1 MAKFTQKGLQSQKK
15 AYSDEATGS
24 VATPLKGLEIQA
36 PSLSPQAAPV
46 DSFVRTGRPNAPGAV
61 QLGELARL
69 SEPAEITNL
78 QNLSQSLGSLNTNLQ
93 NAVNSYLGYQ
103 KDVNEELKLEAAA
116 IVDQTAKTGRTPEET
131 LASIGKEMINIASNP
146 ENDIKERTGAEKI
159 ITQLQGD
166 GRLKRH
172 IESEVKKQQVIRNA
186 SNLSN
191 LATGAMVGDQP
202 LESFSSS
209 SNEYVQWQKDNIYG
223 DIDLSGREHNESKNF
238 LVNSIAQ
245 DKARQDKAYA
255 NYTIN
260 EYGIVRTQTIDNI
273 GQDLAENGEAAV
285 ERSIPVLQGLL
296 DDPRIKL
303 PGLTEKQREQL
314 ELGLPT
320 SLFRYFA
327 TSNKSYNTDVLKKV
341 INGLMIGPGKDRYT
355 EVINKDGTITRTRNE
370 NLSWVNSKGGQPWL
384 DTFIDTVKAQIFDA
398 DKKAENAEIFNG
410 NRASLEKFL
419 EKDANGDSILS
430 LLNDKDPKNK
440 GAYRDAAQKVDD
452 LIDKISADGLANG
465 ENGIVTYSKIAFVR
479 TAFNKF
485 SKVDDFEIEKG
496 KANITKHIAEA
507 SRGGDKGNRA
517 ASLMLN
523 KINLF
528 KNDYYGRPDAMKW
541 ATEMELKI
549 GKLAGTY
556 EKRFYDHLEKNHVK
570 KYRQLWNKYAESPLS
585 YDGTSTEK
593 ELNLFTQAEIKA
605 NEIVSKII
613 AEGIEK
619 NKTEADIKKEISDA
633 ITMKSIGLVYEAEQP
648 WDQTKEAVI
657 EGSSEDS
664 FDELEDLANLNSNMP
679 RERGILQTHIDGR
692 QPMFETSLLELIA
705 DEAWNGKINKK
716 LRKVLEKADRPL
728 GTFLILQFEKHGVPV
743 DKATKQKLEQLNSL

>member
-1 MAKFTQKGLQSQKK
+1 MAKFTQKGLQSRQR

-36 PSLSPQAAPV
+36 PGLTPQAAPV
-46 DSFVRTGRPNAPGAV
+46 DSFVRAGRPNAPGAV
-61 QLGELARL
+61 QLGELAKL
-69 SEPAEITNL
+69 PEPAEITNL
-78 QNLSQSLGSLNTNLQ
+78 QNLSKSLGSLNTNLQ
-93 NAVNSYLGYQ
+93 NAVNAYLGYQ

-131 LASIGKEMINIASNP
+131 LASIGKEMNSIANNP

-223 DIDLSGREHNESKNF
+223 DINLSGREHNESKNF

-255 NYTIN
+255 KYTIN
-260 EYGIVRTQTIDNI
+260 EYSILRTETIDNI
-273 GQDLAENGEAAV
+273 GKDLAENGDAAV
-285 ERSIPVLQGLL
+285 ERSIDALQSLH
-296 DDPRIKL
+296 DDPRLKL
-303 PGLTEKQREQL
+303 PGLTEQQKEKL

-327 TSNKSYNTDVLKKV
+327 TNNKSYNTDILEKV
-341 INGLMIGPGKDRYT
+341 INGLMIGPEKDRYT
-355 EVINKDGTITRTRNE
+355 GVISEDGSLTWTRNE

-410 NRASLEKFL
+410 NRASLEKFS
-419 EKDANGDSILS
+419 EKDAKGDSILS
-430 LLNDKDPKNK
+430 LLNEDGGYK
-440 GAYRDAAQKVDD
+440 DAAQKVDD

-465 ENGIVTYSKIAFVR
+465 ENEVVTYSKIAFVR

-485 SKVDDFEIEKG
+485 SKVDDHEIEKS
-496 KANITKHIAEA
+496 KADITKYIAEA
-507 SRGGDKGNRA
+507 SRGGEKGNRA

-528 KNDYYGRPDAMKW
+528 KNDYYGRPDALKW
-541 ATEMELKI
+541 ATEMELKV
-549 GKLAGTY
+549 GKLAGAY
-556 EKRFYDHLEKNHVK
+556 EKRFYDHLENNHVK

-605 NEIVSKII
+605 NEIVSKVI

-619 NKTEADIKKEISDA
+619 KKTEAQIKQEISDA
-633 ITMKSIGLVYEAEQP
+633 ITMKDIGLVYEAEQP
-648 WDQTKEAVI
+648 WDQTKGAVI

-692 QPMFETSLLELIA
+692 QPMFELDLLEKIA
-705 DEAWNGKINKK
+705 DEAWDGKINKK
-716 LRKVLEKADRPL
+716 LRRVLEKADRPL
-728 GTFLILQFEKHGVPV
+728 GTFLILQFEKYGMLV
-743 DKATKQKLEQLNSL
+743 DQATKQKLEQLNSL

>member
-1 MAKFTQKGLQSQKK
+1 MAKFTQKGLQSKQR

-36 PSLSPQAAPV
+36 PSLNPQSAPV

-69 SEPAEITNL
+69 PEPAEITNL

-223 DIDLSGREHNESKNF
+223 NIDLSGREHNESKNF

-341 INGLMIGPGKDRYT
+341 INGLMIGPEKDRYT

-398 DKKAENAEIFNG
+398 DKKAENAEIFNSS
-410 NRASLEKFL
+410 RASLKKFG
-419 EKDANGDSILS
+419 EEDSDGNSVLS
-430 LLNDKDPKNK
+430 LLNK
-440 GAYRDAAQKVDD
+440 GEYKDAAAKVDQIKD
-452 LIDKISADGLANG
+452 DILQAGIDSG
-465 ENGIVTYSKIAFVR
+465 EDIAVTFSKIDYVDKAFDKL
-479 TAFNKF
+479 AKI
-485 SKVDDFEIEKG
+485 DDFEIESD
-496 KANITKHIAEA
+496 KAEINKLIVKASTQPKVAQQMISKLNILEDKYIGRADVLKWVGDMKLKVAGYAE
-507 SRGGDKGNRA
+507 KYNKQFYTH
-517 ASLMLN
+517 LKQNHLN
-523 KINLF
+523 K
-528 KNDYYGRPDAMKW
+528 
-541 ATEMELKI
+541 
-549 GKLAGTY
+549 
-556 EKRFYDHLEKNHVK
+556 
-570 KYRQLWNKYAESPLS
+570 YRRAWDSYAKSPLS
-585 YDGTSTEK
+585 YDGTDTEH
-593 ELNLFTQAEIKA
+593 ELNMFTKAEILAEEIADEIIQKGTADGLSAAEIK
-605 NEIVSKII
+605 
-613 AEGIEK
+613 K
-619 NKTEADIKKEISDA
+619 NISDA
-633 ITMKSIGLVYEAEQP
+633 ITMEDIGLIYEAEQAWEP
-648 WDQTKEAVI
+648 SKGAIIT
-657 EGSSEDS
+657 GTSEDA
-664 FDELEDLANLNSNMP
+664 FDQLEDLANLKSSAP
-679 RERGILQTHIDGR
+679 RERGVLQSHIDGR
-692 QPMFETSLLELIA
+692 KPMFELDLLEKIA
-705 DEAWNGKINKK
+705 DEAWNGTINPK
-716 LRKVLEKADRPL
+716 LKKVLEKTDRPL
-728 GTFLILQFEKHGVPV
+728 GTFLILQFKKYGL
-743 DKATKQKLEQLNSL
+743 DIDQATKEKLEQLNSL

>member
-1 MAKFTQKGLQSQKK
+1 MAKFTQQGLQSKQR

-36 PSLSPQAAPV
+36 PNLNPQSAPV

-69 SEPAEITNL
+69 PEPAEITNL

-209 SNEYVQWQKDNIYG
+209 SNEYIQWQKDNIYG

-260 EYGIVRTQTIDNI
+260 EYGIIRTQTIDNI

-398 DKKAENAEIFNG
+398 DKKAENAEIYSS
-410 NRASLEKFL
+410 NRAVLEQFA
-419 EKDANGDSILS
+419 EEGGVLS
-430 LLNDKDPKNK
+430 LLNEK
-440 GAYRDAAQKVDD
+440 GGYKEAATKVDG
-452 LIDKISADGLANG
+452 IKDKILRDGIANG
-465 ENGIVTYSKIAFVR
+465 EDIVVTYSKIDFVDK
-479 TAFNKF
+479 AFNKLA
-485 SKVDDFEIEKG
+485 KVDDFEIEQSKN
-496 KANITKHIAEA
+496 NITKHIVAA
-507 SRGGDKGNRA
+507 SSGGTKGQRA
-517 ASLMLN
+517 ATEMLK
-523 KINLF
+523 KINKF
-528 KNDYYGRPDAMKW
+528 KSDYYGRPDALKW
-541 ATEMELKI
+541 ATDMELKVA
-549 GKLAGTY
+549 KLAGNY
-556 EKRFYDHLEKNHVK
+556 EQRFYKHLKDNHM
-570 KYRQLWNKYAESPLS
+570 NKYKRQWDKYSESPLS

-593 ELNLFTQAEIKA
+593 ELNLYTQAETKA
-605 NEIVSKII
+605 NEIVSKIVD
-613 AEGIEK
+613 EGIRDG
-619 NKTEADIKKEISDA
+619 KTEAQIKKEISEA
-633 ITMKSIGLVYEAEQP
+633 ITMQSVGLIYEAEQP
-648 WDQTKEAVI
+648 WDQTKGAVI
-657 EGSSEDS
+657 EGSSEEA
-664 FDELEDLANLNSNMP
+664 FDQLKDLANLKSNMP

-692 QPMFETSLLELIA
+692 QPMFELSLLETIA
-705 DEAWNGKINKK
+705 DDAWNGNINKK
-716 LRKVLEKADRPL
+716 LRRVLEKADRPL
-728 GTFLILQFEKHGVPV
+728 GTFLILEFKKHGVPI
-743 DKATKQKLEQLNSL
+743 DEATKQKLEQLNSL

>member
-1 MAKFTQKGLQSQKK
+1 MAKFTQKGLQSKQR

-36 PSLSPQAAPV
+36 PGLNPQSAPV

-69 SEPAEITNL
+69 PEPAEITNL

-223 DIDLSGREHNESKNF
+223 NIDLSGREHNESKNF

-398 DKKAENAEIFNG
+398 DKKAENAEIFNSS
-410 NRASLEKFL
+410 RASLKKFG
-419 EKDANGDSILS
+419 EEDSDGNSVLS
-430 LLNDKDPKNK
+430 LLNK
-440 GAYRDAAQKVDD
+440 GEYKDAAAKVDQIKD
-452 LIDKISADGLANG
+452 DILQAGIDSG
-465 ENGIVTYSKIAFVR
+465 EDIAVTFSKIDYVDKAFDKL
-479 TAFNKF
+479 AKI
-485 SKVDDFEIEKG
+485 DDFEIESD
-496 KANITKHIAEA
+496 KAEINKLIVKASTQPKVAQQMISKLNILEDKYIGRADVLKWVGDMKLKVAGYAE
-507 SRGGDKGNRA
+507 KYNKQFYTH
-517 ASLMLN
+517 LKQNHLN
-523 KINLF
+523 K
-528 KNDYYGRPDAMKW
+528 
-541 ATEMELKI
+541 
-549 GKLAGTY
+549 
-556 EKRFYDHLEKNHVK
+556 
-570 KYRQLWNKYAESPLS
+570 YRRAWDSYAKSPLS
-585 YDGTSTEK
+585 YDGTDTEH
-593 ELNLFTQAEIKA
+593 ELNMFTKAEILAEEIADEIIQKGTADGLSAAEIK
-605 NEIVSKII
+605 
-613 AEGIEK
+613 K
-619 NKTEADIKKEISDA
+619 NISDA
-633 ITMKSIGLVYEAEQP
+633 ITMEDIGLIYEAEQAWEP
-648 WDQTKEAVI
+648 SKGAIIT
-657 EGSSEDS
+657 GTSEDA
-664 FDELEDLANLNSNMP
+664 FDQLEDLANLKSSAP
-679 RERGILQTHIDGR
+679 RERGVLQSHIDGR
-692 QPMFETSLLELIA
+692 KPMFELDLLEKIA
-705 DEAWNGKINKK
+705 DEAWNGTINPK
-716 LRKVLEKADRPL
+716 LKKVLEKTDRPL
-728 GTFLILQFEKHGVPV
+728 GTFLILQFKKYGLDIDE
-743 DKATKQKLEQLNSL
+743 ATKEKLEQLNSL

>member
-1 MAKFTQKGLQSQKK
+1 MAKFTQKGLQSQKR

-46 DSFVRTGRPNAPGAV
+46 DSFVRTSRPNAPGAV

-69 SEPAEITNL
+69 PEPAEITNL

-131 LASIGKEMINIASNP
+131 LASIGKEMINIANNP

-209 SNEYVQWQKDNIYG
+209 SNEYIQWQKDNIYG

-327 TSNKSYNTDVLKKV
+327 TSNKSYNTDVLEKV
-341 INGLMIGPGKDRYT
+341 INGLMIGPEKDRYT

-410 NRASLEKFL
+410 ERASLEKFA

-430 LLNDKDPKNK
+430 LLNEEGGYK
-440 GAYRDAAQKVDD
+440 DAAQKVDD
-452 LIDKISADGLANG
+452 LIDKISADGLASG
-465 ENGIVTYSKIAFVR
+465 ENEVVTYSKIAFVR

-485 SKVDDFEIEKG
+485 SKVDDHEIEKS
-496 KANITKHIAEA
+496 KANITKHIVNA
-507 SRGGDKGNRA
+507 SKEGDEGQRS
-517 ASLMLN
+517 ASLMLS
-523 KINLF
+523 KINKF

-541 ATEMELKI
+541 ATDLELKVA
-549 GKLAGTY
+549 KLAGNY
-556 EKRFYDHLEKNHVK
+556 EKRFYTHLENNHMK
-570 KYRQLWNKYAESPLS
+570 KYKQQWNKYASSPLS
-585 YDGTSTEK
+585 YDGTSTEQ
-593 ELNLFTQAEIKA
+593 ELNLYTQAEIKA
-605 NEIVSKII
+605 NEIVERIVSK
-613 AEGIEK
+613 GIEDEK
-619 NKTEADIKKEISDA
+619 SEADIKKEISDA

-648 WDQTKEAVI
+648 WDQTKGAVI

-679 RERGILQTHIDGR
+679 RERGILQTHIDGP
-692 QPMFETSLLELIA
+692 QPMFELSLLETIA
-705 DEAWNGKINKK
+705 DDAWNGNINKK
-716 LRKVLEKADRPL
+716 LRRVLEKADRPL
-728 GTFLILQFEKHGVPV
+728 GTFLILEFKKHGVPI
-743 DKATKQKLEQLNSL
+743 DEATKQKLEQLNSL

>member
-36 PSLSPQAAPV
+36 PGLNPQAAPV

-61 QLGELARL
+61 QLGELAKL
-69 SEPAEITNL
+69 PEPAEITNL

-186 SNLSN
+186 SNLFN

-398 DKKAENAEIFNG
+398 DKKAENAEIYSS
-410 NRASLEKFL
+410 NRAVLEQFA
-419 EKDANGDSILS
+419 EEGGVLS
-430 LLNDKDPKNK
+430 LLNEK
-440 GAYRDAAQKVDD
+440 GGYKEAATKVDG
-452 LIDKISADGLANG
+452 IKDKILRDGIANG
-465 ENGIVTYSKIAFVR
+465 EDIVVTYSKIDFVDK
-479 TAFNKF
+479 AFNKLA
-485 SKVDDFEIEKG
+485 KVDDFEIEQSKN
-496 KANITKHIAEA
+496 NITKHIVAA
-507 SRGGDKGNRA
+507 SSGGTKGQRA
-517 ASLMLN
+517 ATEMLK
-523 KINLF
+523 KINNF
-528 KNDYYGRPDAMKW
+528 KSDYYGRPDALKW
-541 ATEMELKI
+541 ATDMELKVA
-549 GKLAGTY
+549 KLAGNY
-556 EKRFYDHLEKNHVK
+556 EQRFYKHLKDNHM
-570 KYRQLWNKYAESPLS
+570 NKYKRQWDKYSESPLS

-593 ELNLFTQAEIKA
+593 ELNLYTQAETKA
-605 NEIVSKII
+605 NEIVSKIVD
-613 AEGIEK
+613 EGIRDG
-619 NKTEADIKKEISDA
+619 KTEAQIKKEISEA
-633 ITMKSIGLVYEAEQP
+633 ITMQSVGLIYEAEQP
-648 WDQTKEAVI
+648 WDETKGAVI
-657 EGSSEDS
+657 EGSSEEA
-664 FDELEDLANLNSNMP
+664 FDQLKDLANLKSNMP

-692 QPMFETSLLELIA
+692 QPMFELSLLETIA
-705 DEAWNGKINKK
+705 DDAWNGNINKK
-716 LRKVLEKADRPL
+716 LRRVLEKADRPL
-728 GTFLILQFEKHGVPV
+728 GTFLILEFKKHGVPI
-743 DKATKQKLEQLNSL
+743 DEATKQKLEQLNSL

>member
-1 MAKFTQKGLQSQKK
+1 MAKFTQKGLQSKQR

-36 PSLSPQAAPV
+36 PSLNPQAAPV
-46 DSFVRTGRPNAPGAV
+46 DSFVRAGRPNAPGTV
-61 QLGELARL
+61 QLGQLAKL
-69 SEPAEITNL
+69 PEPAEITNL

-186 SNLSN
+186 SNLFN

-398 DKKAENAEIFNG
+398 DKKAENAEIYSS
-410 NRASLEKFL
+410 NRAVLEQFA
-419 EKDANGDSILS
+419 EEGGVLS
-430 LLNDKDPKNK
+430 LLNEK
-440 GAYRDAAQKVDD
+440 GGYKEAATKVDG
-452 LIDKISADGLANG
+452 IKDKILRDGIANG
-465 ENGIVTYSKIAFVR
+465 EDIVVTYSKIDFVDK
-479 TAFNKF
+479 AFNKLA
-485 SKVDDFEIEKG
+485 KVDDFEIEQSKN
-496 KANITKHIAEA
+496 NITKHIVAA
-507 SRGGDKGNRA
+507 SSGGTKGQRA
-517 ASLMLN
+517 ATEMLK
-523 KINLF
+523 KINNF
-528 KNDYYGRPDAMKW
+528 KSDYYGRPDALKW
-541 ATEMELKI
+541 ATDMELKVA
-549 GKLAGTY
+549 KLAGNY
-556 EKRFYDHLEKNHVK
+556 EQRFYKHLKDNHM
-570 KYRQLWNKYAESPLS
+570 NKYKRQWDKYSESPLS

-593 ELNLFTQAEIKA
+593 ELNLYTQAETKA
-605 NEIVSKII
+605 NEIVSKIVD
-613 AEGIEK
+613 EGIRDG
-619 NKTEADIKKEISDA
+619 KTEAQIKKEISEA
-633 ITMKSIGLVYEAEQP
+633 ITMQSVGLIYEAEQP
-648 WDQTKEAVI
+648 WDETKGAVI
-657 EGSSEDS
+657 EGSSEEA
-664 FDELEDLANLNSNMP
+664 FDQLKDLANLKSNMP

-692 QPMFETSLLELIA
+692 QPMFELSLLETIA
-705 DEAWNGKINKK
+705 DDAWNGNINKK
-716 LRKVLEKADRPL
+716 LRRVLEKADRPL
-728 GTFLILQFEKHGVPV
+728 GTFLILEFKKHGVPI
-743 DKATKQKLEQLNSL
+743 DEATKQKLEQLNSL